1 MCRNAEWLAFYS
13 VPDGLAG
20 KADELL
26 GAFELGLDFSQPFEL
41 HAEHMRLRG
50 CTAAEGGAGRRK
62 RLFRQ
67 TFQQAA
73 KRLTQRGAELPA
85 DLLRGMAYHA
95 AEQPIELGLVA
106 DVE

>member
-1 MCRNAEWLAFYS
+1 MRRNAEWRAFYR

-26 GAFELGLDFSQPFEL
+26 GAFELGLDFAEPFEL
-41 HAEHMRLRG
+41 HPEHVRLRRR
-50 CTAAEGGAGRRK
+50 TAAEGGAGRRQ

-67 TFQQAA
+67 TFQQAP
-73 KRLTQRGAELPA
+73 KRLTQRGAQLPA
-85 DLLRGMAYHA
+85 NLLRGMAYHA
-95 AEQPIELGLVA
+95 TEQPIELGLVA